1 VIQNGAG
8 QAIMLNEKHGV
19 LERVCRSDVS
29 STVFEGHGNV
39 HGDQGLIF
47 DNEESETIKN
57 RVMHK
62 CSIGAAKRKEPEARG
77 ALWPLMSQ
85 AVDQSSN
92 AQQAL

>member
-1 VIQNGAG
+1 
-8 QAIMLNEKHGV
+8 M
-19 LERVCRSDVS
+19 LERVGRGDVGS
-29 STVFEGHGNV
+29 AVFESHGNV
-39 HGDQGLIF
+39 HGDQWLIF
-47 DNEESETIKN
+47 DNEKREAVKN

-77 ALWPLMSQ
+77 AVGPLMSQ